1 MNPNML
7 IEPHDKLKISFRKN
21 EDGTNNGSIFIEK
34 HKDMAYC
41 MAKAPKFATKEEWE
55 NNADLII
62 KALEQYFEKKL

>member
-1 MNPNML
+1 ML

-41 MAKAPKFATKEEWE
+41 MAKPQNLRQKRSGKIT
-55 NNADLII
+55 LI
-62 KALEQYFEKKL
+62 